1 MAVNRRVSEFSPGRN
16 DNTHL
21 YTKGGE
27 FSLDGVEYVGEY
39 HLIGSVP
46 KTGPVANPGNRVL
59 QRLYTNPDHY
69 VYDRLKNFDVTVL
82 NYVEPKPYLYNPT
95 EPDYAVGYDNR
106 YFVEKIEDDMSY
118 AIEINQDQ
126 YNLIGKRG
134 GIDGGLYPSAVVRWK
149 LTGKRS
155 DIISHNE
162 MELYKASLV
171 VPSVNYAVRNFLEF
185 ARITLV

>member
-27 FSLDGVEYVGEY
+27 YSLDGKEYVGEY
-39 HLIGSVP
+39 HLVGVVP
-46 KTGPVANPGNRVL
+46 KSGPIANSQSRVL
-59 QRLYTNPDHY
+59 QRLYVNPDHY
-69 VYDRLKNFDVTVL
+69 IYDRLNNFDVDVL
-82 NYVEPKPYLYNPT
+82 NFVEPRPHLYLPQ
-95 EPDYAVGYDNR
+95 EQDYIVGYDNR

-126 YNLIGKRG
+126 YNLINVKG
-134 GIDGGLYPSAVVRWK
+134 GIDGGLYPSAVIRWK
-149 LTGKRS
+149 LTGKRA
-155 DIISHNE
+155 DIITHNE
-162 MELYKASLV
+162 MELYKASLKI
-171 VPSVNYAVRNFLEF
+171 PSINYAVRNFLEF